1 MTKSELIDRLAARLP
16 HLTHRDVELAVRS
29 MLELMSR
36 SLAEGERI
44 EVRGFGSFSLRFR
57 PSRMAATREPEPRWP
72 FRTSTWFISSRAGPC
87 ASASTMARAAIP
99 PRPDDGP
106 QSRRKM
112 MFELLWLLLPVAAAS
127 GWYAAR
133 RSEGGGRRRLTPDY
147 FRGLHY
153 LLNDQPD
160 RAIEVFIK
168 VLEIDEETAETQLA
182 LGNLYRRRGEV
193 DRAIRL
199 HQNLVARPALTDDLR
214 LEAHLELA
222 QDYLSAGVLD
232 RAEDIYRDLVGAKAH
247 RVQALRHLLD
257 IYEQEKDWEQARSTA
272 LELADATGTEQ
283 GAVVSQYLCEGALK
297 ALTLGDKDEALVLL
311 RAAREAH
318 PACARAS
325 LHEGDILS
333 SRGRYDQALAAYR
346 RIEDQDADYLPEA
359 IGRIQKCFE
368 KLGRREAARGYLER
382 ILERYGGMTVMLAL
396 ADMIREERG
405 NTSAIHFM
413 LEALAKRP
421 TVRGFE
427 RLLEFASAS
436 AAVPASAEVPDH
448 LDVMK
453 GLLAQLMNDRPV
465 YQCRHCGFAARSLHW
480 QCPGCKHWNTVRPVR
495 GVEGE

>member
-1 MTKSELIDRLAARLP
+1 
-16 HLTHRDVELAVRS
+16 
-29 MLELMSR
+29 
-36 SLAEGERI
+36 
-44 EVRGFGSFSLRFR
+44 
-57 PSRMAATREPEPRWP
+57 
-72 FRTSTWFISSRAGPC
+72 
-87 ASASTMARAAIP
+87 
-99 PRPDDGP
+99 
-106 QSRRKM
+106 

-127 GWYAAR
+127 GWYVAR
-133 RSEGGGRRRLTPDY
+133 RSEAGGRRRLTPDY

-214 LEAHLELA
+214 LEAHLELT

-272 LELADATGTEQ
+272 MELAEATGAEL
-283 GAVVSQYLCEGALK
+283 GAVISQYLCEGALQ
-297 ALTLGDKDEALVLL
+297 ALTRGSKDEALKLL
-311 RAAREAH
+311 RAARETH
-318 PACARAS
+318 PGCARAS

-333 SRGRYDQALAAYR
+333 SRGSFEQALAAYR
-346 RIEDQDADYLPEA
+346 RIEDQDADYLPEV
-359 IGRIQKCFE
+359 IGRVRRCFE
-368 KLGRREAARGYLER
+368 NLGRREGAREYLER
-382 ILERYGGMTVMLAL
+382 VLERYGGMTVMLAL
-396 ADMIREERG
+396 AEMIREERG
-405 NTSAIHFM
+405 NSSAIHFM
-413 LEALAKRP
+413 LGALAKRP
-421 TVRGFE
+421 TVRGFD
-427 RLLEFASAS
+427 RLLEFASDSSS
-436 AAVPASAEVPDH
+436 ADVPDH
-448 LDVMK
+448 LEVMK

-465 YQCRHCGFAARSLHW
+465 YRCRHCGFAARSLHW

-495 GVEGE
+495 GVAGE

>member
-1 MTKSELIDRLAARLP
+1 
-16 HLTHRDVELAVRS
+16 
-29 MLELMSR
+29 
-36 SLAEGERI
+36 
-44 EVRGFGSFSLRFR
+44 
-57 PSRMAATREPEPRWP
+57 
-72 FRTSTWFISSRAGPC
+72 
-87 ASASTMARAAIP
+87 
-99 PRPDDGP
+99 
-106 QSRRKM
+106 

-133 RSEGGGRRRLTPDY
+133 RSDDRGRRRLTPDY

-222 QDYLSAGVLD
+222 QDYLSAGVFD
-232 RAEDIYRDLVGAKAH
+232 RAENIYRDLVGAKAH

-257 IYEQEKDWEQARSTA
+257 IYEQEKDWEQARKTA
-272 LELADATGTEQ
+272 RELAEATDTEL
-283 GAVVSQYLCEGALK
+283 GAVISQYLCEGALQ
-297 ALTLGDKDEALVLL
+297 ALTRGSKDEALKLL

-333 SRGRYDQALAAYR
+333 SRGSFDLALAAYR
-346 RIEDQDADYLPEA
+346 RIEDQDADYLPEVV
-359 IGRIQKCFE
+359 GRVRGCFE
-368 KLGRREAARGYLER
+368 KLGRREAAREYLER
-382 ILERYGGMTVMLAL
+382 VLDRYGGMTVMLAL

-405 NTSAIHFM
+405 NSSAIHFM
-413 LEALAKRP
+413 LGALAKRP
-421 TVRGFE
+421 TVRGFD
-427 RLLEFASAS
+427 RLLDFASDSSS
-436 AAVPASAEVPDH
+436 ADVPDH
-448 LDVMK
+448 LEVMK

-495 GVEGE
+495 GVVGE

>member
-1 MTKSELIDRLAARLP
+1 
-16 HLTHRDVELAVRS
+16 
-29 MLELMSR
+29 
-36 SLAEGERI
+36 
-44 EVRGFGSFSLRFR
+44 
-57 PSRMAATREPEPRWP
+57 
-72 FRTSTWFISSRAGPC
+72 
-87 ASASTMARAAIP
+87 
-99 PRPDDGP
+99 
-106 QSRRKM
+106 M

-133 RSEGGGRRRLTPDY
+133 RAEGVGRRRLTPDY

-232 RAEDIYRDLVGAKAH
+232 RAEDIYRDLVSAKAH

-257 IYEQEKDWEQARSTA
+257 IYEQEKDWEQARKTA
-272 LELADATGTEQ
+272 SELADATGTEQ
-283 GAVVSQYLCEGALK
+283 GAVISQYLCEGALQ
-297 ALTLGDKDEALVLL
+297 ALTLGSKEEALHLL
-311 RAAREAH
+311 RSAREAH

-333 SRGRYDQALAAYR
+333 SQGSFDLALTAYR
-346 RIEDQDADYLPEA
+346 RIEDQDADYLPEV
-359 IGRIQKCFE
+359 IGRIRKCFDV
-368 KLGRREAARGYLER
+368 LGDREAARGYLER
-382 ILERYGGMTVMLAL
+382 ILELYGGMTVMLAL
-396 ADMIREERG
+396 AEMIREERG
-405 NTSAIHFM
+405 NTFAIHFM

-421 TVRGFE
+421 TVRGFD
-427 RLLEFASAS
+427 RLLDFASDSAS
-436 AAVPASAEVPDH
+436 DQVPDH
-448 LDVMK
+448 LEVMK

>member
-1 MTKSELIDRLAARLP
+1 
-16 HLTHRDVELAVRS
+16 
-29 MLELMSR
+29 
-36 SLAEGERI
+36 
-44 EVRGFGSFSLRFR
+44 
-57 PSRMAATREPEPRWP
+57 
-72 FRTSTWFISSRAGPC
+72 
-87 ASASTMARAAIP
+87 
-99 PRPDDGP
+99 
-106 QSRRKM
+106 M

-160 RAIEVFIK
+160 RAIEVFIR

-199 HQNLVARPALTDDLR
+199 HQNLVARPALTEDLR

-257 IYEQEKDWEQARSTA
+257 IYEQERDWEQARTTA
-272 LELADATGTEQ
+272 RALAEATGTEL
-283 GAVVSQYLCEGALK
+283 GAVISQYLCEGALQ
-297 ALTLGDKDEALVLL
+297 ALARGRTDEALDLL
-311 RAAREAH
+311 RTAREVH

-333 SRGRYDQALAAYR
+333 SRGRFDLALAAYR
-346 RIEDQDADYLPEA
+346 RIEEQDADYLPEVV
-359 IGRIQKCFE
+359 GRLRKCFE
-368 KLGRREAARGYLER
+368 KLGQRETAREYLER
-382 ILERYGGMTVMLAL
+382 VLDRYGGMTVMLAL
-396 ADMIREERG
+396 AEMIREERG
-405 NTSAIHFM
+405 NSHALHFM
-413 LEALAKRP
+413 LGALAKRP

-427 RLLEFASAS
+427 RLLDLASGSSS
-436 AAVPASAEVPDH
+436 ADIPDH
-448 LDVMK
+448 LEVMK

-495 GVEGE
+495 GVVGE

>member
-1 MTKSELIDRLAARLP
+1 
-16 HLTHRDVELAVRS
+16 
-29 MLELMSR
+29 
-36 SLAEGERI
+36 
-44 EVRGFGSFSLRFR
+44 
-57 PSRMAATREPEPRWP
+57 
-72 FRTSTWFISSRAGPC
+72 
-87 ASASTMARAAIP
+87 
-99 PRPDDGP
+99 
-106 QSRRKM
+106 

-133 RSEGGGRRRLTPDY
+133 RSEAGGRRRLTPDY

-214 LEAHLELA
+214 MEAHLELA

-247 RVQALRHLLD
+247 RVQALRHLLE

-272 LELADATGTEQ
+272 VELAAATGTEQ
-283 GAVVSQYLCEGALK
+283 GAVISQYLCERALQ
-297 ALTLGDKDEALVLL
+297 ALTLGRKDDALKLL
-311 RAAREAH
+311 RSAREAH

-333 SRGRYDQALAAYR
+333 SRGSIDLALAAYR
-346 RIEDQDADYLPEA
+346 RIEEQDPDYLPEA
-359 IGRIQKCFE
+359 IGRIQKCYE
-368 KLGRREAARGYLER
+368 ALDRREAAHGYLKR
-382 ILERYGGMTVMLAL
+382 VLERYGGMTVMLAL
-396 ADMIREERG
+396 AEMILAERG
-405 NTSAIHFM
+405 NSAAIHFM
-413 LEALAKRP
+413 LDALAKRP
-421 TVRGFE
+421 TVRGFD
-427 RLLEFASAS
+427 RLLEFASDSAS
-436 AAVPASAEVPDH
+436 LEVPDH
-448 LDVMK
+448 LEVMK

-495 GVEGE
+495 GVAGE

>member
-1 MTKSELIDRLAARLP
+1 
-16 HLTHRDVELAVRS
+16 
-29 MLELMSR
+29 
-36 SLAEGERI
+36 
-44 EVRGFGSFSLRFR
+44 
-57 PSRMAATREPEPRWP
+57 
-72 FRTSTWFISSRAGPC
+72 
-87 ASASTMARAAIP
+87 
-99 PRPDDGP
+99 
-106 QSRRKM
+106 
-112 MFELLWLLLPVAAAS
+112 MFDLLWLLLPVAAAS

-133 RSEGGGRRRLTPDY
+133 RSEGAGRRRLTPDY

-214 LEAHLELA
+214 MEAHLELA

-232 RAEDIYRDLVGAKAH
+232 RAEDIYRDLVGAKSH

-257 IYEQEKDWEQARSTA
+257 IYEQERDWDQARTTA
-272 LELADATGTEQ
+272 GELAEATGAEL
-283 GAVVSQYLCEGALK
+283 GAVISQYLCEGALQ
-297 ALTLGDKDEALVLL
+297 ALTRGSKDEALELL

-333 SRGRYDQALAAYR
+333 SRGSFELALDAYR
-346 RIEDQDADYLPEA
+346 RIEDQDADYLPEI
-359 IGRIQKCFE
+359 IGRVRSCFE
-368 KLGRREAARGYLER
+368 NLGRRKAAREYLER
-382 ILERYGGMTVMLAL
+382 VLDRYGGMTVMLAL
-396 ADMIREERG
+396 ADMIREESG

-413 LEALAKRP
+413 LDALAKRP
-421 TVRGFE
+421 TVRGFD
-427 RLLEFASAS
+427 RLLDFASDSSS
-436 AAVPASAEVPDH
+436 ADVPDH
-448 LDVMK
+448 LEVMK

-465 YQCRHCGFAARSLHW
+465 YRCRHCGFAARSLHW

-495 GVEGE
+495 GVVGE

>member
-1 MTKSELIDRLAARLP
+1 
-16 HLTHRDVELAVRS
+16 
-29 MLELMSR
+29 
-36 SLAEGERI
+36 
-44 EVRGFGSFSLRFR
+44 
-57 PSRMAATREPEPRWP
+57 
-72 FRTSTWFISSRAGPC
+72 
-87 ASASTMARAAIP
+87 
-99 PRPDDGP
+99 
-106 QSRRKM
+106 

-297 ALTLGDKDEALVLL
+297 VLTLGKKEDALRLL
-311 RAAREAH
+311 RNAREAH
-318 PACARAS
+318 PGCARAS
-325 LHEGDILS
+325 LHEGDILRA
-333 SRGRYDQALAAYR
+333 RGSYESALTAYR
-346 RIEDQDADYLPEA
+346 RIEDQDADYLPEV
-359 IGRIQKCFE
+359 IGRIRECFD
-368 KLGRREAARGYLER
+368 KLGRRDAARGYLER

-396 ADMIREERG
+396 SEIIREERG
-405 NTSAIHFM
+405 NSAAIHFM
-413 LEALAKRP
+413 LDALAKRP
-421 TVRGFE
+421 TVRGFD
-427 RLLEFASAS
+427 RLIEFASGTAGLD
-436 AAVPASAEVPDH
+436 VPDH

-465 YQCRHCGFAARSLHW
+465 YQCRHCGFAARALHW

-495 GVEGE
+495 GVVGE

>member
-1 MTKSELIDRLAARLP
+1 
-16 HLTHRDVELAVRS
+16 
-29 MLELMSR
+29 
-36 SLAEGERI
+36 
-44 EVRGFGSFSLRFR
+44 
-57 PSRMAATREPEPRWP
+57 
-72 FRTSTWFISSRAGPC
+72 
-87 ASASTMARAAIP
+87 
-99 PRPDDGP
+99 
-106 QSRRKM
+106 M

-133 RSEGGGRRRLTPDY
+133 RADGVGRRRLTPDY

-257 IYEQEKDWEQARSTA
+257 IYEQERDWEQARSTA
-272 LELADATGTEQ
+272 VELADATGTEQ
-283 GAVVSQYLCEGALK
+283 GAVISQYLCEGALQ
-297 ALTLGDKDEALVLL
+297 ALTLGAKDEALRLL
-311 RAAREAH
+311 RSAREAH

-325 LHEGDILS
+325 LHEGDILIS
-333 SRGRYDQALAAYR
+333 KGSFDLALAAYR
-346 RIEDQDADYLPEA
+346 RIEDQDADYLPEV

-368 KLGRREAARGYLER
+368 ELGHRETAREYLER
-382 ILERYGGMTVMLAL
+382 ILDRYGGMTVMLAL
-396 ADMIREERG
+396 AEMIREEGG

-421 TVRGFE
+421 TVRGFD
-427 RLLEFASAS
+427 RLLDFASDS
-436 AAVPASAEVPDH
+436 VSVEVPDH
-448 LDVMK
+448 LEVMK

-495 GVEGE
+495 GVVGE

>member
-1 MTKSELIDRLAARLP
+1 
-16 HLTHRDVELAVRS
+16 
-29 MLELMSR
+29 
-36 SLAEGERI
+36 
-44 EVRGFGSFSLRFR
+44 
-57 PSRMAATREPEPRWP
+57 
-72 FRTSTWFISSRAGPC
+72 
-87 ASASTMARAAIP
+87 
-99 PRPDDGP
+99 
-106 QSRRKM
+106 M
-112 MFELLWLLLPVAAAS
+112 MFELFWLLLPVAAAS

-160 RAIEVFIK
+160 RAIEVFIR

-257 IYEQEKDWEQARSTA
+257 IYEQEKDWEQARNTA
-272 LELADATGTEQ
+272 RELARATGAEL
-283 GAVVSQYLCEGALK
+283 GAVISQYLCEGALK
-297 ALTLGDKDEALVLL
+297 ALTLGGKDEALKLL
-311 RAAREAH
+311 RAAREVH

-325 LHEGDILS
+325 LHEGDVLS
-333 SRGRYDQALAAYR
+333 AQGSFELALAAYR
-346 RIEDQDADYLPEA
+346 RIEDQDPDYLPEV
-359 IGRIQKCFE
+359 IGRIRRCFE
-368 KLGRREAARGYLER
+368 NLGRREAARGYLER
-382 ILERYGGMTVMLAL
+382 VFDRYGGMTVMLAL

-405 NTSAIHFM
+405 NSSAIHFM
-413 LEALAKRP
+413 LGALAKRP
-421 TVRGFE
+421 TVRGFD
-427 RLLEFASAS
+427 RLLEFASDSSS
-436 AAVPASAEVPDH
+436 ADVPDH
-448 LDVMK
+448 LEVMK

-495 GVEGE
+495 GVAGE

>member
-1 MTKSELIDRLAARLP
+1 
-16 HLTHRDVELAVRS
+16 
-29 MLELMSR
+29 
-36 SLAEGERI
+36 
-44 EVRGFGSFSLRFR
+44 
-57 PSRMAATREPEPRWP
+57 
-72 FRTSTWFISSRAGPC
+72 
-87 ASASTMARAAIP
+87 
-99 PRPDDGP
+99 
-106 QSRRKM
+106 

-127 GWYAAR
+127 GWFAAR
-133 RSEGGGRRRLTPDY
+133 RAEDRGRRRLTPDY

-247 RVQALRHLLD
+247 QVQALRHLLD
-257 IYEQEKDWEQARSTA
+257 IYEQEKDWEQARNTA
-272 LELADATGTEQ
+272 RELAEATGTEQ
-283 GAVVSQYLCEGALK
+283 GAVISQYLCEGALQ
-297 ALTLGDKDEALVLL
+297 ALALGSKDEALELL
-311 RAAREAH
+311 RSARDAH
-318 PACARAS
+318 PDCARAS

-333 SRGRYDQALAAYR
+333 SQESFDLALAAYR
-346 RIEDQDADYLPEA
+346 RIEDQDADYLPEV
-359 IGRIQKCFE
+359 IDRIQRCFD
-368 KLGRREAARGYLER
+368 KLDRREAARGYLER
-382 ILERYGGMTVMLAL
+382 VLDRYGGMTVMLAL
-396 ADMIREERG
+396 AEMIREEGG

-421 TVRGFE
+421 TVRGFD
-427 RLLEFASAS
+427 RLLDFASKSLS
-436 AAVPASAEVPDH
+436 ADVPDH
-448 LDVMK
+448 LEVMK

-495 GVEGE
+495 GVAGE

>member
-1 MTKSELIDRLAARLP
+1 
-16 HLTHRDVELAVRS
+16 
-29 MLELMSR
+29 
-36 SLAEGERI
+36 
-44 EVRGFGSFSLRFR
+44 
-57 PSRMAATREPEPRWP
+57 
-72 FRTSTWFISSRAGPC
+72 
-87 ASASTMARAAIP
+87 
-99 PRPDDGP
+99 
-106 QSRRKM
+106 M

-133 RSEGGGRRRLTPDY
+133 RSEAGGRRRLTPDY

-160 RAIEVFIK
+160 RAIEVFIR

-199 HQNLVARPALTDDLR
+199 HQNLVARPALTEDLR

-257 IYEQEKDWEQARSTA
+257 IYEQERDWEQARSTA
-272 LELADATGTEQ
+272 RELAKATGTEL
-283 GAVVSQYLCEGALK
+283 GAVISQYLCEGALK
-297 ALTLGDKDEALVLL
+297 ALTLGSKDEALELL

-333 SRGRYDQALAAYR
+333 SQGSFEPALAAYR
-346 RIEDQDADYLPEA
+346 RIEDQDPDYLPEV
-359 IGRIQKCFE
+359 IGRIRRCFE
-368 KLGRREAARGYLER
+368 NLGRRKAAREYLER
-382 ILERYGGMTVMLAL
+382 VLDRYGGMTVMLAL
-396 ADMIREERG
+396 AEMIREERG
-405 NTSAIHFM
+405 NSHALHFM
-413 LEALAKRP
+413 LGALAKRP

-427 RLLEFASAS
+427 RLLDLASGSSS
-436 AAVPASAEVPDH
+436 ADIPDH
-448 LDVMK
+448 LEVMK

-495 GVEGE
+495 GVVGE

>member
-1 MTKSELIDRLAARLP
+1 
-16 HLTHRDVELAVRS
+16 
-29 MLELMSR
+29 
-36 SLAEGERI
+36 
-44 EVRGFGSFSLRFR
+44 
-57 PSRMAATREPEPRWP
+57 
-72 FRTSTWFISSRAGPC
+72 
-87 ASASTMARAAIP
+87 
-99 PRPDDGP
+99 
-106 QSRRKM
+106 M

-127 GWYAAR
+127 GWFAAR
-133 RSEGGGRRRLTPDY
+133 RAEDGGRRRLTPDY

-168 VLEIDEETAETQLA
+168 VLEIDQETAETQLA

-257 IYEQEKDWEQARSTA
+257 IYEQEKDWEQARNTA
-272 LELADATGTEQ
+272 RELAEATGTEQ
-283 GAVVSQYLCEGALK
+283 GAVISQYLCEGALQ
-297 ALTLGDKDEALVLL
+297 ALALGSKDEALELL
-311 RAAREAH
+311 RSARDAH

-325 LHEGDILS
+325 LHEGDILVS
-333 SRGRYDQALAAYR
+333 QESFDLALAAYR
-346 RIEDQDADYLPEA
+346 RIEDQDADYLPEV
-359 IGRIQKCFE
+359 IGRIQRCFD
-368 KLGRREAARGYLER
+368 KLDRREAARGYLER
-382 ILERYGGMTVMLAL
+382 VLDRYGGMTVMLAL
-396 ADMIREERG
+396 AEMIREEGG

-421 TVRGFE
+421 TVRGFD
-427 RLLEFASAS
+427 RLLDFASKSLS
-436 AAVPASAEVPDH
+436 ADVPDH
-448 LDVMK
+448 LEVMK

-495 GVEGE
+495 GVAGE

>member
-1 MTKSELIDRLAARLP
+1 
-16 HLTHRDVELAVRS
+16 
-29 MLELMSR
+29 
-36 SLAEGERI
+36 
-44 EVRGFGSFSLRFR
+44 
-57 PSRMAATREPEPRWP
+57 
-72 FRTSTWFISSRAGPC
+72 
-87 ASASTMARAAIP
+87 
-99 PRPDDGP
+99 
-106 QSRRKM
+106 M

-133 RSEGGGRRRLTPDY
+133 RSEEKGRRRLTPDY

-247 RVQALRHLLD
+247 RVQALRHLLE

-272 LELADATGTEQ
+272 VELADATGTEQ
-283 GAVVSQYLCEGALK
+283 GAVISQYLCEGALQ
-297 ALTLGDKDEALVLL
+297 ALTLGGKDEALALL

-325 LHEGDILS
+325 LHEGDILT
-333 SRGRYDQALAAYR
+333 SRGSFDLALAAYR
-346 RIEDQDADYLPEA
+346 RIEDQDADYLPEV

-368 KLGRREAARGYLER
+368 SLGRRDAAHGYLER
-382 ILERYGGMTVMLAL
+382 VLERYGGMTVMLAL
-396 ADMIREERG
+396 AEMIREEGG
-405 NTSAIHFM
+405 NSSAIHFM
-413 LEALAKRP
+413 LEALSNRP
-421 TVRGFE
+421 TVRGFD
-427 RLLEFASAS
+427 RLLDFASDATS
-436 AAVPASAEVPDH
+436 AAIPDH

-480 QCPGCKHWNTVRPVR
+480 QCPGCKRWNTVRPVR
-495 GVEGE
+495 GVVGE

>member
-1 MTKSELIDRLAARLP
+1 
-16 HLTHRDVELAVRS
+16 
-29 MLELMSR
+29 
-36 SLAEGERI
+36 
-44 EVRGFGSFSLRFR
+44 
-57 PSRMAATREPEPRWP
+57 
-72 FRTSTWFISSRAGPC
+72 
-87 ASASTMARAAIP
+87 
-99 PRPDDGP
+99 
-106 QSRRKM
+106 

-133 RSEGGGRRRLTPDY
+133 RSEDRSRRRLTPDY

-257 IYEQEKDWEQARSTA
+257 IYEQEKDWGQARSTA
-272 LELADATGTEQ
+272 RELAEATGTEQ
-283 GAVVSQYLCEGALK
+283 GAVISQYLCEGALQV
-297 ALTLGDKDEALVLL
+297 LTRGRKDEALKLL

-333 SRGRYDQALAAYR
+333 SRGSFDLALAAYR
-346 RIEDQDADYLPEA
+346 RIEDQDADYLPEV
-359 IGRIQKCFE
+359 IGRIRRCFDN
-368 KLGRREAARGYLER
+368 LGRPEAARGYLER
-382 ILERYGGMTVMLAL
+382 VLDRYGGMTVMLAL
-396 ADMIREERG
+396 AEMIREERG
-405 NTSAIHFM
+405 NSSAIHFM
-413 LEALAKRP
+413 LDVLAKRP
-421 TVRGFE
+421 TVRGFD
-427 RLLEFASAS
+427 RLLDFASDSSS
-436 AAVPASAEVPDH
+436 ADVPDH
-448 LDVMK
+448 LEVMK

-495 GVEGE
+495 GVVGE

>member
-1 MTKSELIDRLAARLP
+1 
-16 HLTHRDVELAVRS
+16 
-29 MLELMSR
+29 
-36 SLAEGERI
+36 
-44 EVRGFGSFSLRFR
+44 
-57 PSRMAATREPEPRWP
+57 
-72 FRTSTWFISSRAGPC
+72 
-87 ASASTMARAAIP
+87 
-99 PRPDDGP
+99 
-106 QSRRKM
+106 M

-133 RSEGGGRRRLTPDY
+133 RSEAGGRRRLTPDY

-160 RAIEVFIK
+160 RAIEVFIR

-199 HQNLVARPALTDDLR
+199 HQNLVARPALTEDLR

-247 RVQALRHLLD
+247 RVKALRHLLD
-257 IYEQEKDWEQARSTA
+257 IYEQERDWEQARSTA
-272 LELADATGTEQ
+272 RELAEATGTEL
-283 GAVVSQYLCEGALK
+283 GAVISQYLCEGALK
-297 ALTLGDKDEALVLL
+297 ALTLGSKDEALELL

-333 SRGRYDQALAAYR
+333 SQGSFEPALAAYR
-346 RIEDQDADYLPEA
+346 RIEDQDPDYLPEV
-359 IGRIQKCFE
+359 IGRIRRCFE
-368 KLGRREAARGYLER
+368 NLGRRKAAREYLER
-382 ILERYGGMTVMLAL
+382 VLDRYGGMTVMLAL
-396 ADMIREERG
+396 AEMIREERG
-405 NTSAIHFM
+405 NSHALHFM
-413 LEALAKRP
+413 LGALAKRP

-427 RLLEFASAS
+427 RLLDLASGSSS
-436 AAVPASAEVPDH
+436 ADIPDH
-448 LDVMK
+448 LEVMK

-495 GVEGE
+495 GVVGE

>member
-1 MTKSELIDRLAARLP
+1 
-16 HLTHRDVELAVRS
+16 
-29 MLELMSR
+29 
-36 SLAEGERI
+36 
-44 EVRGFGSFSLRFR
+44 
-57 PSRMAATREPEPRWP
+57 
-72 FRTSTWFISSRAGPC
+72 
-87 ASASTMARAAIP
+87 
-99 PRPDDGP
+99 
-106 QSRRKM
+106 

-133 RSEGGGRRRLTPDY
+133 RSQDRDRRRLTPDY

-199 HQNLVARPALTDDLR
+199 HQNLVARPALTEDLR
-214 LEAHLELA
+214 QEAHLELA

-232 RAEDIYRDLVGAKAH
+232 RAEEIYRELAGAKVH

-257 IYEQEKDWEQARSTA
+257 IYEQEKDWGQARSTA
-272 LELADATGTEQ
+272 RELAEATGTEQ
-283 GAVVSQYLCEGALK
+283 GAVISQYLCEGALQV
-297 ALTLGDKDEALVLL
+297 LTRGRKDEALKLL

-333 SRGRYDQALAAYR
+333 SRGSFDLALAAYR
-346 RIEDQDADYLPEA
+346 RIEDQDADYLPEV
-359 IGRIQKCFE
+359 IGRIRRCFDN
-368 KLGRREAARGYLER
+368 LGRPEAARGYLER
-382 ILERYGGMTVMLAL
+382 VLDRYGGMTVMLAL
-396 ADMIREERG
+396 AEMIREERG
-405 NTSAIHFM
+405 NSSAIHFM
-413 LEALAKRP
+413 LDVLAKRP
-421 TVRGFE
+421 TVRGFN
-427 RLLEFASAS
+427 RLLDFASDSSS
-436 AAVPASAEVPDH
+436 ADVPDH
-448 LDVMK
+448 LEVMK

-495 GVEGE
+495 GVVGE

>member
-1 MTKSELIDRLAARLP
+1 
-16 HLTHRDVELAVRS
+16 
-29 MLELMSR
+29 
-36 SLAEGERI
+36 
-44 EVRGFGSFSLRFR
+44 
-57 PSRMAATREPEPRWP
+57 
-72 FRTSTWFISSRAGPC
+72 
-87 ASASTMARAAIP
+87 
-99 PRPDDGP
+99 
-106 QSRRKM
+106 
-112 MFELLWLLLPVAAAS
+112 MFELLWLLLPVAAGS

-133 RSEGGGRRRLTPDY
+133 RAEGVGRRRLTPDY

-272 LELADATGTEQ
+272 VELADATGTEQ
-283 GAVVSQYLCEGALK
+283 GAVISQYLCEGALQ
-297 ALTLGDKDEALVLL
+297 ALTLGAKDEALRLL
-311 RAAREAH
+311 RSAREAH

-325 LHEGDILS
+325 LHEGDILIS
-333 SRGRYDQALAAYR
+333 KGSFDLALTAYR
-346 RIEDQDADYLPEA
+346 RIEEQDADYLPEV

-368 KLGRREAARGYLER
+368 ELGHRETAREYLER
-382 ILERYGGMTVMLAL
+382 ILDRYGGMTVMLAL
-396 ADMIREERG
+396 AEMIREEGG

-421 TVRGFE
+421 TVRGFD
-427 RLLEFASAS
+427 RLLDFASDS
-436 AAVPASAEVPDH
+436 ASAEVPDH
-448 LDVMK
+448 LEVMK

-495 GVEGE
+495 GVVGE

>member
-1 MTKSELIDRLAARLP
+1 
-16 HLTHRDVELAVRS
+16 
-29 MLELMSR
+29 ML
-36 SLAEGERI
+36 
-44 EVRGFGSFSLRFR
+44 
-57 PSRMAATREPEPRWP
+57 
-72 FRTSTWFISSRAGPC
+72 
-87 ASASTMARAAIP
+87 
-99 PRPDDGP
+99 
-106 QSRRKM
+106 
-112 MFELLWLLLPVAAAS
+112 ELLWLLLPVAAAS

-160 RAIEVFIK
+160 RAIEVFIR

-257 IYEQEKDWEQARSTA
+257 IYEQERDWEQARNTA
-272 LELADATGTEQ
+272 RELAKATGAEL
-283 GAVVSQYLCEGALK
+283 GAVISQYLCEGALK
-297 ALTLGDKDEALVLL
+297 ALTLGGKDEALKLL
-311 RAAREAH
+311 RAAREVH

-325 LHEGDILS
+325 LHEGDVLS
-333 SRGRYDQALAAYR
+333 SQGSFELALAAYR
-346 RIEDQDADYLPEA
+346 RIEDQDADYLPEV
-359 IGRIQKCFE
+359 IGRIRRCFE
-368 KLGRREAARGYLER
+368 NLGRREAARGYLER
-382 ILERYGGMTVMLAL
+382 VFDRYGGMTVMLAL
-396 ADMIREERG
+396 AEMIREERG
-405 NTSAIHFM
+405 NSSAIHFM
-413 LEALAKRP
+413 LGALAKRP
-421 TVRGFE
+421 TVRGFD
-427 RLLEFASAS
+427 RLLDFASDS
-436 AAVPASAEVPDH
+436 SSVDVPDH
-448 LDVMK
+448 LEVMK

-495 GVEGE
+495 GVAGE

>member
-1 MTKSELIDRLAARLP
+1 
-16 HLTHRDVELAVRS
+16 
-29 MLELMSR
+29 
-36 SLAEGERI
+36 
-44 EVRGFGSFSLRFR
+44 
-57 PSRMAATREPEPRWP
+57 
-72 FRTSTWFISSRAGPC
+72 
-87 ASASTMARAAIP
+87 
-99 PRPDDGP
+99 
-106 QSRRKM
+106 M

-133 RSEGGGRRRLTPDY
+133 RAEGAGRRLTPDY

-272 LELADATGTEQ
+272 IELADATGTEQ
-283 GAVVSQYLCEGALK
+283 GAVISQYLCEGALK
-297 ALTLGDKDEALVLL
+297 TLTLGGKGEALTLL

-333 SRGRYDQALAAYR
+333 SQGSYDLALSAYR
-346 RIEDQDADYLPEA
+346 RIEDQDADYLPEV
-359 IGRIQKCFE
+359 IGRIRKCFD

-382 ILERYGGMTVMLAL
+382 VLERYGGMTVMLAL
-396 ADMIREERG
+396 AEMIREERG
-405 NTSAIHFM
+405 NSSAIHFM
-413 LEALAKRP
+413 LDALAKRP
-421 TVRGFE
+421 TVRGFD
-427 RLLEFASAS
+427 RLLDFASDTAS
-436 AAVPASAEVPDH
+436 AEVPAEIPDRVPAEVSAEVPDH

-495 GVEGE
+495 GVVGE

>member
-1 MTKSELIDRLAARLP
+1 
-16 HLTHRDVELAVRS
+16 
-29 MLELMSR
+29 ML
-36 SLAEGERI
+36 
-44 EVRGFGSFSLRFR
+44 
-57 PSRMAATREPEPRWP
+57 
-72 FRTSTWFISSRAGPC
+72 
-87 ASASTMARAAIP
+87 
-99 PRPDDGP
+99 
-106 QSRRKM
+106 
-112 MFELLWLLLPVAAAS
+112 ELLWLLLPVAAAS

-133 RSEGGGRRRLTPDY
+133 RSEDRGRRRLTPDY

-232 RAEDIYRDLVGAKAH
+232 RAEDIYRDLVGAKVH

-257 IYEQEKDWEQARSTA
+257 IYEQEKDWGQARSTA
-272 LELADATGTEQ
+272 RELAEATGTEQ
-283 GAVVSQYLCEGALK
+283 GAVISQYLCEGALQV
-297 ALTLGDKDEALVLL
+297 LTRGSKDEALKLL

-333 SRGRYDQALAAYR
+333 SRGSFDLALAAYR
-346 RIEDQDADYLPEA
+346 RIEDQDADYLPEV
-359 IGRIQKCFE
+359 IDRIRRCFDN
-368 KLGRREAARGYLER
+368 LGRREAARGYLER
-382 ILERYGGMTVMLAL
+382 VLDRYGGMTVMLAL
-396 ADMIREERG
+396 AEMIREERG
-405 NTSAIHFM
+405 NSSAIHFM
-413 LEALAKRP
+413 LDALAKRP
-421 TVRGFE
+421 TVRGFD
-427 RLLEFASAS
+427 RLLDLASDSSS
-436 AAVPASAEVPDH
+436 ADVPDH
-448 LDVMK
+448 LEVMK

-495 GVEGE
+495 GVVGE

>member
-1 MTKSELIDRLAARLP
+1 
-16 HLTHRDVELAVRS
+16 
-29 MLELMSR
+29 
-36 SLAEGERI
+36 
-44 EVRGFGSFSLRFR
+44 
-57 PSRMAATREPEPRWP
+57 
-72 FRTSTWFISSRAGPC
+72 
-87 ASASTMARAAIP
+87 
-99 PRPDDGP
+99 
-106 QSRRKM
+106 M

-133 RSEGGGRRRLTPDY
+133 RSEGTGRRLTPDY

-272 LELADATGTEQ
+272 MELADATGTEQ

-297 ALTLGDKDEALVLL
+297 SLTLGAKDEALTLL
-311 RAAREAH
+311 QAAREAH

-333 SRGRYDQALAAYR
+333 SQGSYDLALTAYR
-346 RIEDQDADYLPEA
+346 RIEDQDADYLPEV
-359 IGRIQKCFE
+359 IGRIRRCFD

-382 ILERYGGMTVMLAL
+382 VLERYGGMTVMLAL
-396 ADMIREERG
+396 AEMIREERG
-405 NTSAIHFM
+405 NSSAIHF
-413 LEALAKRP
+413 LLDALAKRP
-421 TVRGFE
+421 TVRGFD
-427 RLLEFASAS
+427 RLLDFASDTAS
-436 AAVPASAEVPDH
+436 AEVLAEVSAEVPDQ

-453 GLLAQLMNDRPV
+453 GLLAQLMNDRAV

-495 GVEGE
+495 GVVGE

>member
-1 MTKSELIDRLAARLP
+1 
-16 HLTHRDVELAVRS
+16 
-29 MLELMSR
+29 
-36 SLAEGERI
+36 
-44 EVRGFGSFSLRFR
+44 
-57 PSRMAATREPEPRWP
+57 
-72 FRTSTWFISSRAGPC
+72 
-87 ASASTMARAAIP
+87 
-99 PRPDDGP
+99 
-106 QSRRKM
+106 

-133 RSEGGGRRRLTPDY
+133 RSQDRDRRRLTPDY

-214 LEAHLELA
+214 QEAHLELA

-232 RAEDIYRDLVGAKAH
+232 RAEEIYRELAGAKVH

-257 IYEQEKDWEQARSTA
+257 IYEQEKDWGQARSTA
-272 LELADATGTEQ
+272 GELAEATGTEQ
-283 GAVVSQYLCEGALK
+283 GAVISQYLCEGALQV
-297 ALTLGDKDEALVLL
+297 LTRGRKDEALKLL

-333 SRGRYDQALAAYR
+333 SRGSFDLALAAYR
-346 RIEDQDADYLPEA
+346 RIEDQDADYLPEV
-359 IGRIQKCFE
+359 IGRIRRCFDN
-368 KLGRREAARGYLER
+368 LGRPEAARGYLER
-382 ILERYGGMTVMLAL
+382 VLDRYGGMTVMLAL
-396 ADMIREERG
+396 AEMIREERG
-405 NTSAIHFM
+405 NSSAIHFM
-413 LEALAKRP
+413 LDVLAKRP
-421 TVRGFE
+421 TVRGFN
-427 RLLEFASAS
+427 RLLDFASDSSS
-436 AAVPASAEVPDH
+436 ADVPDH
-448 LDVMK
+448 LEVMK

-480 QCPGCKHWNTVRPVR
+480 QCPGCKHWNTIRPVR
-495 GVEGE
+495 GVVGE

>member
-1 MTKSELIDRLAARLP
+1 
-16 HLTHRDVELAVRS
+16 
-29 MLELMSR
+29 
-36 SLAEGERI
+36 
-44 EVRGFGSFSLRFR
+44 
-57 PSRMAATREPEPRWP
+57 
-72 FRTSTWFISSRAGPC
+72 
-87 ASASTMARAAIP
+87 
-99 PRPDDGP
+99 
-106 QSRRKM
+106 

-127 GWYAAR
+127 GWFAAR
-133 RSEGGGRRRLTPDY
+133 RAEDGGRRRLPPDY

-257 IYEQEKDWEQARSTA
+257 IYEQEKDWEQARNTA
-272 LELADATGTEQ
+272 RELAEATGTEQ
-283 GAVVSQYLCEGALK
+283 GAVISQYLCEGALQ
-297 ALTLGDKDEALVLL
+297 ALALGSKDEALELL
-311 RAAREAH
+311 RLARDAH

-325 LHEGDILS
+325 LHEGDILVS
-333 SRGRYDQALAAYR
+333 QESFDLALAAYR
-346 RIEDQDADYLPEA
+346 RIEDQDADYLPEV
-359 IGRIQKCFE
+359 IGRIQRCFD
-368 KLGRREAARGYLER
+368 KLDRREAARGYLER
-382 ILERYGGMTVMLAL
+382 VLDRYGGMTVMLAL
-396 ADMIREERG
+396 AEMIREEGG

-421 TVRGFE
+421 TVRGFD
-427 RLLEFASAS
+427 RLLDFASKSLS
-436 AAVPASAEVPDH
+436 ADVPDH
-448 LDVMK
+448 LEVMK

-495 GVEGE
+495 GVAGE

>member
-1 MTKSELIDRLAARLP
+1 
-16 HLTHRDVELAVRS
+16 
-29 MLELMSR
+29 
-36 SLAEGERI
+36 
-44 EVRGFGSFSLRFR
+44 
-57 PSRMAATREPEPRWP
+57 
-72 FRTSTWFISSRAGPC
+72 
-87 ASASTMARAAIP
+87 
-99 PRPDDGP
+99 
-106 QSRRKM
+106 

-127 GWYAAR
+127 GWFAAR
-133 RSEGGGRRRLTPDY
+133 RSERGDRRRLTPDY

-232 RAEDIYRDLVGAKAH
+232 RAEDIYRDLVDTKAH

-257 IYEQEKDWEQARSTA
+257 IYEQEKDWDQARRTA

-297 ALTLGDKDEALVLL
+297 ALTLGGKDEALELL
-311 RAAREAH
+311 RSAREAH

-325 LHEGDILS
+325 LHEGDILK
-333 SRGRYDQALAAYR
+333 SRGKFESALFAYC
-346 RIEDQDADYLPEA
+346 RIEEQDADYLPEVV
-359 IGRIQKCFE
+359 GRIRECFDE
-368 KLGRREAARGYLER
+368 LDRRDAARGYFER
-382 ILERYGGMTVMLAL
+382 TLERYGGMTVMLAL
-396 ADMIREERG
+396 AEMIREDRG
-405 NTSAIHFM
+405 NPAAIHFM
-413 LEALAKRP
+413 LDALAKRP
-421 TVRGFE
+421 TVRGFD
-427 RLLEFASAS
+427 RLIEFATGT
-436 AAVPASAEVPDH
+436 AALDVPDH
-448 LDVMK
+448 LEVMK
-453 GLLAQLMNDRPV
+453 GLLAQLLNDRPV
-465 YQCRHCGFAARSLHW
+465 YQCRHCGFAARALHW

-495 GVEGE
+495 GVVGE

>member
-1 MTKSELIDRLAARLP
+1 MRA
-16 HLTHRDVELAVRS
+16 
-29 MLELMSR
+29 
-36 SLAEGERI
+36 
-44 EVRGFGSFSLRFR
+44 
-57 PSRMAATREPEPRWP
+57 P
-72 FRTSTWFISSRAGPC
+72 FRGT
-87 ASASTMARAAIP
+87 
-99 PRPDDGP
+99 
-106 QSRRKM
+106 K

-133 RSEGGGRRRLTPDY
+133 RSELGGRRRLTPDY

-232 RAEDIYRDLVGAKAH
+232 RAEDIYRDLVGTTAH

-257 IYEQEKDWEQARSTA
+257 IYEQEKDWEQARNTA
-272 LELADATGTEQ
+272 LELAEATGTEQ

-297 ALTLGDKDEALVLL
+297 ALTVGGKDEALGLL

-333 SRGRYDQALAAYR
+333 SRGRFDLALAAYR
-346 RIEDQDADYLPEA
+346 RIENQDPDYLPEV
-359 IGRIQKCFE
+359 IGRIQSCFE
-368 KLGRREAARGYLER
+368 QLGRRDAARGYLER
-382 ILERYGGMTVMLAL
+382 VLERYGGMTVMLAL
-396 ADMIREERG
+396 AEMIRAESG
-405 NTSAIHFM
+405 NSSAIHFM

-421 TVRGFE
+421 TVRGFD
-427 RLLEFASAS
+427 RLLDFASDSSS
-436 AAVPASAEVPDH
+436 ADVPDH

-453 GLLAQLMNDRPV
+453 GLLGQLLNDRPV

>member
-1 MTKSELIDRLAARLP
+1 
-16 HLTHRDVELAVRS
+16 
-29 MLELMSR
+29 
-36 SLAEGERI
+36 
-44 EVRGFGSFSLRFR
+44 
-57 PSRMAATREPEPRWP
+57 
-72 FRTSTWFISSRAGPC
+72 
-87 ASASTMARAAIP
+87 
-99 PRPDDGP
+99 
-106 QSRRKM
+106 

-127 GWYAAR
+127 GWYVAR
-133 RSEGGGRRRLTPDY
+133 RSELGGRRRLTPDY

-232 RAEDIYRDLVGAKAH
+232 RAEDIYRDLVGTTAH

-272 LELADATGTEQ
+272 LELAEATGTEQ

-297 ALTLGDKDEALVLL
+297 ALTVGGKDEALGLL

-333 SRGRYDQALAAYR
+333 SRGSFDLALAAYR
-346 RIEDQDADYLPEA
+346 RIEDQDPDYLPEV
-359 IGRIQKCFE
+359 IGRIQRCFE
-368 KLGRREAARGYLER
+368 KLGRRDAARGYLER
-382 ILERYGGMTVMLAL
+382 VLECYGGMTVMLAL
-396 ADMIREERG
+396 AEMIRAESG
-405 NTSAIHFM
+405 NSSAIHFM

-421 TVRGFE
+421 TVRGFD
-427 RLLEFASAS
+427 RLLDFASDSSS
-436 AAVPASAEVPDH
+436 ADVPDH

-453 GLLAQLMNDRPV
+453 GLLGQLLNDRPV